1 MDKRRIGFLSLIFCA
16 FLYGFYGILTRV
28 VAFNIPL
35 FFGSFF
41 RNFLSSLILLF
52 IIFLTRT
59 WKPIHQNDAINII
72 ARSCLGFI
80 GFLGAFIPLI
90 YLPIG
95 TFYFINYAGVVIG
108 AYIIGLFFMNEKI
121 TKIKVFSLIVSL
133 FGLSLIYSFSL
144 QSSQIPYMILA
155 FIGGIGTT
163 CWNIFTKKTSHTY
176 SALQLNFIDFVLF
189 SVIGLLF
196 SIVFREQRAMPQF
209 SLPWLANYG
218 FILMFLVTGQLII
231 IGFKYIDSQKGSLIL
246 LCEIVFGILF
256 AYLFFKESVS
266 FPAFIGGCCI
276 ICATILP
283 ELIKERKT

>member
-1 MDKRRIGFLSLIFCA
+1 MDKKQIGLLSLLFSA
-16 FLYGFYGILTRV
+16 FLYGFYGILTRI

-41 RNFLSSLILLF
+41 RNSLSSLILLS
-52 IIFLTRT
+52 IILLTRK
-59 WKPIHQNDAINII
+59 WKPIHHNDVINILV
-72 ARSCLGFI
+72 RSGLGFV

-108 AYIIGLFFMNEKI
+108 AYIVGLLFMKEQI
-121 TKIKVFSLIVSL
+121 TKIKMISLIISL

-144 QSSQIPYMILA
+144 QSYQIPYTILA
-155 FIGGIGTT
+155 FLGGIGTA

-189 SVIGLLF
+189 SVIGLFF
-196 SIVFREQRAMPQF
+196 SIVFKEQWVMPQF
-209 SLPWLANYG
+209 SFPWLANYG
-218 FILMFLVTGQLII
+218 FILMFLITGQLII

-246 LCEIVFGILF
+246 LCEIVFGIMF
-256 AYLFFKESVS
+256 AYLFFKESTS
-266 FPAFIGGCCI
+266 LFAILGGLCI
-276 ICATILP
+276 IFSIVFP
-283 ELIKERKT
+283 YMMHEKN